1 SVFLPDR
8 LDLVKGAPAGRRAH
22 LDRLVAA
29 LWPARGSTRAGYA
42 RALSQRN
49 ALIGRVRAGLAGEGL
64 LDQWDT
70 ELARHGAELMAELA
84 ARRSGDIERGFT
96 THGPHRDDMALLHG
110 GLLLRTL
117 GSQGQQRVA
126 LLALLFAERDVLAAR
141 GTPPLMLLDDVM
153 SELDSARRERLA
165 ALVGSEGQSVVT
177 TTDTSHVPGAD
188 AADAAVI
195 AVAAGTVVQHPPSAD
210 R

>member
-1 SVFLPDR
+1 
-8 LDLVKGAPAGRRAH
+8 
-22 LDRLVAA
+22 
-29 LWPARGSTRAGYA
+29 
-42 RALSQRN
+42 
-49 ALIGRVRAGLAGEGL
+49 
-64 LDQWDT
+64 
-70 ELARHGAELMAELA
+70 
-84 ARRSGDIERGFT
+84 
-96 THGPHRDDMALLHG
+96 MALLHG
-110 GLLLRTL
+110 GRLLRTL

-195 AVAAGTVVQHPPSAD
+195 TVATGTVVQHPPSAD
-210 R
+210 RAPPPRPAQSEARA